1 MRAVTIASV
10 LSLAVAASSQAAL
23 IASNLPATNSSG
35 LAYGLTSDAIS
46 SNGTYFYKQAA
57 AISIMVGQPWSLGQL
72 TFWGS
77 SEAFNSPDLSNF
89 AGFQATIYN
98 STFTQVV
105 AQRTWTM
112 AQLATIATGNTN
124 TAGGVEYQFAGSLGG
139 ITLASSGVYRISIGA
154 LLADPEGDAFVWT
167 AGQTAG
173 GGFTTGSTGTWGS
186 TWTANSPIQG
196 TGSFML
202 FGNVVPA
209 PGALAFLA
217 IGATRSRRRRA

>member
-10 LSLAVAASSQAAL
+10 MSFAVAASSQAAL
-23 IASNLPATNSSG
+23 VASNLPATNSSG
-35 LAYGLTSDAIS
+35 FAYGLTSDAIS
-46 SNGTYFYKQAA
+46 SKGTYYYGQAA
-57 AISIMVGQPWSLGQL
+57 AVSITVGQAWSLGQL

-77 SEAFNSPDLSNF
+77 SEAFNSPGLANF

-98 STFTQVV
+98 ANFTQVV

-112 AQLATIATGNTN
+112 AQVATIATGNAN
-124 TAGGVEYQFAGSLGG
+124 SAGGDEYQFAGSLSG
-139 ITLASSGVYRISIGA
+139 ITLAAAGSYRISIGA
-154 LLADPEGDAFVWT
+154 VLADPEGDAFVWT

-173 GGFTTGSTGTWGS
+173 GGYTTGNAGTWGS

-202 FGNVVPA
+202 FGNAVPA
-209 PGALAFLA
+209 PGGFALLALAA
-217 IGATRSRRRRA
+217 MGSRRRRA